1 MVREDEKMENVK
13 LKSSVRTFRDL
24 IVWQKAHLLVLG
36 IYKVTKSFPSEEK
49 FGLASQLRRSAA
61 SIPTNIVEGYKRKSR
76 KEFLHF
82 LNVGETSLE
91 ETKYHLLLARD
102 LGYVEESEF
111 THLSDLCDEVGRML
125 SGLQR
130 SLPVFN

>member
-1 MVREDEKMENVK
+1 MESVK
-13 LKSSVRTFRDL
+13 RKSTVRTFRDL

-61 SIPTNIVEGYKRKSR
+61 SVPTNIVEGYKRKSR

-82 LNVGETSLE
+82 LNMAESSLE

-111 THLSDLCDEVGRML
+111 MQLSNLCDEVGRML

>member
-1 MVREDEKMENVK
+1 MESVK
-13 LKSSVRTFRDL
+13 RKSTVRTFKDL

-61 SIPTNIVEGYKRKSR
+61 SVPTN
-76 KEFLHF
+76 
-82 LNVGETSLE
+82 
-91 ETKYHLLLARD
+91 
-102 LGYVEESEF
+102 SEF
-111 THLSDLCDEVGRML
+111 MQLSNLCDEVGRML